1 MRNSITPPTHIAL
14 TQEQAGKIDWSLNYA
29 KAILTLIQHDS
40 TNNEGDE
47 PDEFFSSTRTIK
59 TAISA
64 VVHFLEVAEENR
76 NGGIYCNINNNE
88 AFKPRTDAK
97 LKRIEQQRLQQ
108 SLPTGGEND

>member
-1 MRNSITPPTHIAL
+1 MRNSNTPPTHIAL

-76 NGGIYCNINNNE
+76 NGGIYCNINQE
-88 AFKPRTDAK
+88 AFKPHTAAK

-108 SLPTGGEND
+108 PLPTGGEND